1 MTTTAPST
9 AGIVGGST
17 PHSWSEDLIARPAL
31 PLEEVIRPYGAVGSL
46 SFLDISG
53 GRDTV
58 GYEGLARRV
67 ATAGA
72 RLRSAGVRPGDP
84 VAITLTN
91 TLPSVVAG
99 LGVWAAG
106 GTLVSVP
113 PEPRGGGELY
123 ADRFGSVLDALG
135 CRVFLADGKS
145 TLDGHTAVRV
155 PVDSLQGED
164 GGPLPDLEVPDTAL
178 VQFTSGSLGAPRGV
192 AISSRALSGHLAMIG
207 NCYSH
212 DPHSDVIASWLPLYH
227 DLGFICFFLTGLASR
242 VTQVHAEPR
251 SFVMRPA
258 SWLSLLDA
266 EKATLSGGP
275 NFAFRLASRVPYP
288 EGLDLSRVRSVMN
301 AAERVAWPDV
311 VDFHRAGEPFGL
323 AWEAIMP
330 AYGLAESTVGVTTT
344 VPMSTGPV
352 LGPHGLVGAGPVLP
366 GCTVHTGPGTDP
378 SPVLVGGRWLFDG
391 YWTADGF
398 EPRIGESFDTGDGGF
413 VHDGQLFVLGRRSDV
428 VSVAGHNVF
437 AEDVEAVALAAAGT
451 PGQAAAAF
459 TWEAG
464 GDRFGLVIEVG
475 PRQVDDVERLARA
488 VRAAVAETLGTR
500 LAALAVV
507 RPGVIPRTTS
517 GKVQRGACRD
527 AYRSGAVPARRLLAE
542 LT

>member
-1 MTTTAPST
+1 MTTAAST
-9 AGIVGGST
+9 ASRTGSADGR
-17 PHSWSEDLIARPAL
+17 SWQPELIASPAA
-31 PLEEVIRPYGAVGSL
+31 PLEEVIRPYAAAGSL
-46 SFLDISG
+46 SFLDPAG
-53 GRDTV
+53 GRDSV
-58 GYEGLARRV
+58 GYDAFARRV

-84 VAITLTN
+84 VAISLTN

-99 LGVWAAG
+99 LGIWAAG

-113 PEPRGGGELY
+113 PEPSGGGELY

-135 CRVFLADGKS
+135 CRMFLGEGESA
-145 TLDGHTAVRV
+145 LDGRTAVRV
-155 PVDSLQGED
+155 PVESLQGED
-164 GGPLPDLEVPDTAL
+164 GGRLPDLEVPDTAL
-178 VQFTSGSLGAPRGV
+178 VQFTSGSLGTPRGV

-207 NCYSH
+207 ACYQY
-212 DPHSDVIASWLPLYH
+212 DPDSDVIATWLPLYH
-227 DLGFICFFLTGLASR
+227 DLGFVCFFLAGLASR
-242 VTQVHAEPR
+242 TPQVHAEPR

-258 SWLSLLDA
+258 SWLSMLDA
-266 EKATLSGGP
+266 EKATISGGP

-288 EGLDLSRVRSVMN
+288 DGLDLSRIRTVMN

-311 VDFHRAGEPFGL
+311 VDFHRAAEPFGL

-330 AYGLAESTVGVTTT
+330 AYGLAEGTVGVTTA
-344 VPMSTGPV
+344 VPMTTGPV
-352 LGPHGLVGAGPVLP
+352 LGPHGLVGAGSVLP

-391 YWTADGF
+391 YWTAGGF
-398 EPRIGESFDTGDGGF
+398 EPRTEETFDTGDGGF

-428 VSVAGHNVF
+428 VQVAGHNVF
-437 AEDVEAVALAAAGT
+437 AEDVEAVALAAAGK

-459 TWEAG
+459 VWEAG
-464 GDRFGLVIEVG
+464 GDRFGLVLEVG
-475 PRQVDDVERLARA
+475 PRQVDDVERLARE

-500 LAALAVV
+500 LAALALV

-527 AYRSGAVPARRLLAE
+527 AYRSGAVPPRRLLAE